1 MEVLKKMKNSERG
14 SVTVYVLS
22 TLLVLILIAIT
33 VYVNMANKATSQE
46 KQVNKIQDGYSVSED
61 EMNEEYNNGTKGE
74 LEIGDTVTYTPS
86 GTYNWQA
93 RYYSA
98 TKNQDMIL
106 NSANAE
112 FKIIEWKVLEI
123 KNETVTL
130 LPIAPTDGRIIL
142 SEAPGYNNAVKLLND
157 ACNNLYA
164 NPSKGISARSIKI
177 DDINDKLN
185 NLAWNEIYGPNSN
198 YNTQPPNE
206 FTGENST
213 YPIIYP
219 EEKNAVVSNAPNDG
233 NLGESEQPTLLER
246 DYMGAYDGRLIL
258 PTARIRPYNTYW
270 TKENDYLMTAFK
282 KADNGVNY
290 YDLFFPKGNTTN
302 YVIAT
307 RCISNGPMN
316 AIFAIRHIYNGTMSG
331 MGMYDSNDG
340 THGAKEAP
348 LFPVLTLNRNSII
361 GNKTEGYFV
370 K

>member
-1 MEVLKKMKNSERG
+1 MGVLKKMKNSERG

-33 VYVNMANKATSQE
+33 VYVNMANKVTSQE

-61 EMNEEYNNGTKGE
+61 EMDEEYNNGTKGD

-86 GTYNWQA
+86 GTYNWQGK
-93 RYYSA
+93 YYSA
-98 TKNQDMIL
+98 TTNQDMIL
-106 NSANAE
+106 NSGNAE

-198 YNTQPPNE
+198 
-206 FTGENST
+206 
-213 YPIIYP
+213 
-219 EEKNAVVSNAPNDG
+219 
-233 NLGESEQPTLLER
+233 
-246 DYMGAYDGRLIL
+246 
-258 PTARIRPYNTYW
+258 
-270 TKENDYLMTAFK
+270 
-282 KADNGVNY
+282 
-290 YDLFFPKGNTTN
+290 
-302 YVIAT
+302 
-307 RCISNGPMN
+307 
-316 AIFAIRHIYNGTMSG
+316 
-331 MGMYDSNDG
+331 
-340 THGAKEAP
+340 
-348 LFPVLTLNRNSII
+348 
-361 GNKTEGYFV
+361 
-370 K
+370 